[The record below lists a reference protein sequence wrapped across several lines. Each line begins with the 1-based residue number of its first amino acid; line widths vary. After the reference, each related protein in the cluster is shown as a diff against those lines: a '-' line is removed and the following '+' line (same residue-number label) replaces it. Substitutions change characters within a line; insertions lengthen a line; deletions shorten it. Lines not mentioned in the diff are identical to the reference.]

1 LVERIV
7 ELYFRKRLHLVVLNR
22 WSILSCPRA
31 NVPVAVP
38 HSGFAK
44 RIAPWIAAV
53 AVWTALASP
62 VAGQFQELPPE
73 EATPGH
79 EVVRLWRIGMIVV
92 AEGGG
97 FRGIKGTVAV
107 PMDWPEQRVRVV
119 RSDLSPDVTVRYETI
134 KETARQMIV
143 AIPALR
149 SGEQA
154 KAIVTFEVRRLLQQA
169 PENPG
174 VFSLPAAKRS
184 DPKLAPFLRPSP
196 YIESTAP
203 EIVEAARKIGVDKSS
218 VWEQVE
224 AVYDWV
230 REKIEYEDNRG
241 ETVKG
246 AVAALNDGR
255 GDCDEMTS
263 LFIALCRAKGI
274 PARTVRVPGHCYP
287 EFYLVDPGGTGRWF
301 PCQAA
306 GTRAFGSMPDPRP
319 VLQKGDNIL
328 AFDPKT
334 KKKAP
339 VRFLPETLVG
349 MPTSA
354 GGRLQWK
361 LICEP
366 ARE

>member
-1 LVERIV
+1 M
-7 ELYFRKRLHLVVLNR
+7 
-22 WSILSCPRA
+22 
-31 NVPVAVP
+31 
-38 HSGFAK
+38 
-44 RIAPWIAAV
+44 WIGALAAW
-53 AVWTALASP
+53 AALASP
-62 VAGQFQELPPE
+62 AAGQFRQAPPE
-73 EATPGH
+73 EGTPGQ
-79 EVVRLWRIGMIVV
+79 EVTRLWQIGMIVT

-97 FRGIKGTVAV
+97 FRAIKGTVAV

-134 KETARQMIV
+134 KDVARQMIV
-143 AIPALR
+143 SIPALGA
-149 SGEQA
+149 GEEA
-154 KAIVTFEVRRLLQQA
+154 KAIVTFEVRRFLQKA
-169 PENPG
+169 PEDPS
-174 VFSLPAAKRS
+174 VFSLPAARRS
-184 DPKLAPFLRPSP
+184 DAKLGPFLRPSP
-196 YIESTAP
+196 YIESTAQ
-203 EIVEAARKIGVDKSS
+203 EIVEAARKIGVDKSTA
-218 VWEQVE
+218 WEQVE

-230 REKIEYEDNRG
+230 REKIEFEDNRG
-241 ETVKG
+241 GTVKG
-246 AVAALNDGR
+246 AVAALADGR

-287 EFYLVDPGGTGRWF
+287 EFHLVDPQGVGRWF

-319 VLQKGDNIL
+319 VLQKGDNVL
-328 AFDPKT
+328 ALDPKT

-349 MPTSA
+349 MPTSP

-361 LICEP
+361 LVCEP